1 MEHSAPEDD
10 GSFRHFWEWLHTPHT
25 EEELEEAWEVL
36 KEVKEEQE
44 KEEEKEE
51 SKSSPLDR
59 SVVSAD
65 PVVPSD
71 WLCGLPLVSPRSLIS
86 LFHESINNSPLLS
99 LLFVVSFVHQLL
111 LSISVCLFFVSFCFV
126 LFCFVKS
133 DWLFNPI
140 NPKLVV
146 CYHSPSLHRRK
157 KEEAKSQFEC

>member
-1 MEHSAPEDD
+1 M
-10 GSFRHFWEWLHTPHT
+10 
-25 EEELEEAWEVL
+25 L

-111 LSISVCLFFVSFCFV
+111 LSISVCLFFCIILFCFV
-126 LFCFVKS
+126 LFCEV
-133 DWLFNPI
+133 
-140 NPKLVV
+140 
-146 CYHSPSLHRRK
+146 
-157 KEEAKSQFEC
+157 